1 MFLGQNRYSSAP
13 VSVYNKPMPH
23 YDASQRRYLR
33 LFALYVDVS
42 NGDIL
47 HKGFE
52 RDIRRLRE
60 SSVTFTDS
68 KAIIKGKKSTS
79 PLSDFMV
86 KYHFPYAMV
95 DFIYAYITDGTIDP
109 LLIKSGMFLVS
120 ESDSTAV
127 GLDREPRVN
136 FRLYEQL
143 RTRGGKSEPKS
154 ELKLVIPA
162 GVKLNEVKDFLDN
175 NWGQFVQPR
184 MSRYAT
190 SVNAPNR
197 RIRSRD
203 TRIVRTVLR
212 LKAKGWKHAKIA
224 IQVNREFNKTYNT
237 NNIAQILFR
246 ARHND

>member
-1 MFLGQNRYSSAP
+1 MLRG
-13 VSVYNKPMPH
+13 YNESMPH

-33 LFALYVDVS
+33 LFAHYVDVN

-52 RDIRRLRE
+52 RDIGKLRE
-60 SSVTFTDS
+60 SNITFADS
-68 KAIIKGKKSTS
+68 KAVIKGQKSTTPFS
-79 PLSDFMV
+79 EFMI
-86 KYHFPYAMV
+86 KYRFPYAMV
-95 DFIYAYITDGTIDP
+95 DFIYSYVLDGAIEP

-120 ESDSTAV
+120 EADSTAV
-127 GLDREPRVN
+127 GLGREPRVN
-136 FRLYEQL
+136 FSLYEQL
-143 RTRGGKSEPKS
+143 RTRGGKSKSKS
-154 ELKLVIPA
+154 ELKLVIPS

-175 NWGQFVQPR
+175 NWGHFVQPR

-190 SVNAPNR
+190 PTNPPNS

-203 TRIVRTVLR
+203 TRIVRTVLH

-224 IQVNREFNKTYNT
+224 THINREFNKTYNT